1 MIPPLHDRR
10 EEIPIPRPSLRAGVL
25 GGPGRDAHGSTPAA
39 EQRMLEYS
47 WPGNDE
53 ELRRR
58 VQQAMAL
65 SEAPLI
71 DVDDLFPAEPRAP
84 S

>member
-1 MIPPLHDRR
+1 
-10 EEIPIPRPSLRAGVL
+10 
-25 GGPGRDAHGSTPAA
+25 
-39 EQRMLEYS
+39 MLEYF

-71 DVDDLFPAEPRAP
+71 DVNDLFPAEPRAP